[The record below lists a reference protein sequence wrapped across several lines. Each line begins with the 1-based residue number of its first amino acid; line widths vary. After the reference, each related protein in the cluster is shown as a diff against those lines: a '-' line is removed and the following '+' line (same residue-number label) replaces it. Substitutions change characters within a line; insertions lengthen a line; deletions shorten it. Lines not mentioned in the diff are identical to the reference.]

1 MDERVKTNGGTG
13 GMEMNGLVD
22 DPSPDWETCSSTAA
36 TDKLAR
42 DDNGYKPVGYH

>member
-1 MDERVKTNGGTG
+1 MKTNGGTG

-42 DDNGYKPVGYH
+42 YAARAGSEPMARDGA